1 MLEEQ
6 QEREDRQDY
15 LADIAEIRQ
24 YHSDKLMYE
33 NLSQED
39 KDYIAQRKITLEEY
53 NRMSDIEKRTLF
65 ECKS

>member
-1 MLEEQ
+1 
-6 QEREDRQDY
+6 
-15 LADIAEIRQ
+15 
-24 YHSDKLMYE
+24 MYE